1 MWRAGDRGVTM
12 TERKNQLTPQYDIRV
27 QGILDERWSAWFGG
41 LEVRS
46 EGEDVTLI
54 TGRVADQAALHGLLT
69 RTTTSASRWS
79 RFAGLTDGRACVVAR
94 RGASYPFPYG
104 CS

>member
-1 MWRAGDRGVTM
+1 M
-12 TERKNQLTPQYDIRV
+12 TERKNQLTAQFEVRV

-69 RTTTSASRWS
+69 RINDL
-79 RFAGLTDGRACVVAR
+79 GLTLVSVRRTDGREGM
-94 RGASYPFPYG
+94 RGG
-104 CS
+104 